1 MTPAAEVL
9 AIYGQR
15 GAQAYFGEQVS
26 VTEHALQAAYFAEAD
41 GAPLAL
47 IVASLLH
54 DIGHLIDATPDQIE
68 EWRFDARHETGGACW
83 LAQRFEPAVSEP
95 VRLHVAA
102 KRYLCAC
109 DATYMRVLSPA
120 SLRTLELQGGAM
132 TSVEIAR
139 FEAEAYHREA
149 VRLRRYDDRAKIEG
163 LSTPGLETYV
173 SLIERLAVA
182 APEFTAAAAP
192 IERSY

>member
-9 AIYGQR
+9 AIYGLR
-15 GAQAYFGEQVS
+15 GAQAYFGELVS
-26 VTEHALQAAYFAEAD
+26 VTEHALQAAHFAELD
-41 GAPLAL
+41 GAPPAL

-54 DIGHLIDATPDQIE
+54 DVGHLIDAAPEQLED
-68 EWRFDARHETGGACW
+68 WKFDARHEAGGACW

-102 KRYLCAC
+102 KRYLCAG
-109 DATYMRVLSPA
+109 DATYRRLLSPA
-120 SLRTLELQGGAM
+120 SLRTLALQGGAM
-132 TSVEIAR
+132 TSAEIVR

-149 VRLRRYDDRAKIEG
+149 VQLRRYDDRAKIAG

-173 SLIERLAVA
+173 PVIERLAVA
-182 APEFTAAAAP
+182 APESIAAAAP